1 MIDYLAI
8 GHISADLQ
16 PDGSSRLGGTALFA
30 ALAAHGLGLQAAIVT
45 ACAAD
50 LDLSMLPHDLL
61 VLRQPSP
68 ATTVFENRYSAHGR
82 TQIVHARAA
91 RIDLGPHAGR
101 LPPDWR
107 RAPIVHL
114 APIIQEIS
122 PDCAELFPAA
132 LVGATPQG
140 WLRSTQPSGLV
151 ETNPLDLL
159 GLAWRATHVAVLS
172 EEDVQFDEALVRRLA
187 ERLPLVAF
195 TRAERGATIFVDG
208 HGYDVPA
215 YPAAVVDPTG
225 AGDVF
230 AAAFMAALR
239 RSGDPLEAAR
249 WANAAAS
256 CAIEGPGITALP
268 TAEQVQER
276 MGTDS
281 TGTRTPEPGRGNQE

>member
-16 PDGSSRLGGTALFA
+16 PDGSYRLGGTALFA

-45 ACAAD
+45 ACAAE
-50 LDLSMLPHDLL
+50 LDLSSLPSDLP

-68 ATTVFENRYSAHGR
+68 ATTIFENRYSAQGR

-91 RIDLGPHAGR
+91 SLELGSRAQR
-101 LPPDWR
+101 LPPEWR
-107 RAPIVHL
+107 AAPIVHL
-114 APIIQEIS
+114 APIIQEVS
-122 PDCAELFPAA
+122 PGCAELFPSA

-151 ETNPLDLL
+151 QAHPAELL
-159 GLAWRATHVAVLS
+159 ELPWRATRVAVLS
-172 EEDVQFDEALVRRLA
+172 EEDVLYDEALVRQLA
-187 ERLPLVAF
+187 RRLPLVAF
-195 TRAERGATIFVDG
+195 TRAERGATIFIAG
-208 HGYDVPA
+208 QAHDVPA
-215 YPAAVVDPTG
+215 YPAEVVDPTG

-230 AAAFMAALR
+230 AAAFLGALQ
-239 RSGDPLEAAR
+239 RSDDALAAAR

-268 TAEQVQER
+268 TEEQARRR
-276 MGTDS
+276 MMND
-281 TGTRTPEPGRGNQE
+281 E